1 MSGALTDCLVAPAIR
16 LHKGEGLAEALRC
29 LREFDPRIFL
39 IFGGEAEDVQWL
51 HETLEDQAGHPILFC
66 ADLER
71 GAGEQF
77 EGLTALPDAM
87 ALSILGAEACHDA
100 GHRTAAEA
108 AKAGVRWLLAPVLDL
123 HRTGR
128 DAVNSPIVGHRAFHG
143 DPKHV
148 IELAGAWLKGCAEA
162 GGIACGKHF
171 PGHGA
176 CPQDSHTEKA
186 VAVDDLGPHLE
197 PFKALLKQL
206 PTIMAG
212 HIHCPTL
219 EEEDLPASRSARIL
233 SVLRKDLGY
242 KGLVVSDSM
251 RMSGYGDGPQE
262 QCALESLQAGVDV
275 LLDPEDPV
283 VLAIGL
289 RDALNRG
296 DLDSSRVEEAAARVH
311 ALLRKVADTPVAAPK
326 PLVLGAGS
334 KRLLKPLPG
343 GSPGKHLPQPELALW
358 LSGTRDTAR
367 FLEDWGVEAVLAT
380 QPPPAKLPEA
390 VLVLWGASAGR
401 GLPQLPNNW
410 AEAIV
415 RNHTILYVAGSPEA
429 AEMAPR
435 SAKGVYLP
443 GISPALLAL
452 LFADET
458 EK

>member
-1 MSGALTDCLVAPAIR
+1 MAGALTDCLVAPAIR
-16 LHKGEGLAEALRC
+16 LHKGEGLAEGLRC
-29 LREFDPRIFL
+29 LREFDPRVFL

-77 EGLTALPDAM
+77 EGLTPLPDAY
-87 ALSILGAEACHDA
+87 ALNILGAEACYDA

-108 AKAGVRWLLAPVLDL
+108 AKAGVRWILAPVLDL
-123 HRTGR
+123 HRSGR

-148 IELAGAWLKGCAEA
+148 VELAAAWLKGCADA
-162 GGIACGKHF
+162 GGISCGKHF

-186 VAVDDLGPHLE
+186 VAAEDLGPHLE

-212 HIHCPTL
+212 HIHCPML
-219 EEEDLPASRSARIL
+219 DDDDLPASRSAKVL
-233 SVLRKDLGY
+233 SILRKQWGY
-242 KGLVVSDSM
+242 KGLVVSDSL
-251 RMSGYGDGPQE
+251 RMTGYGDGPHE
-262 QCALESLQAGVDV
+262 QLAMESLHAGVDL

-283 VLAIGL
+283 VLAISL
-289 RDALNRG
+289 RDALQRG
-296 DLDSSRVEEAAARVH
+296 DLDAGRVEEAAARVH
-311 ALLRKVADTPVAAPK
+311 QLQRRAGDLPVAQPK
-326 PLVLGAGS
+326 PLMLGAGS

-367 FLEDWGVEAVLAT
+367 FLEDWGVQAMLSSA
-380 QPPPAKLPEA
+380 PPPAKLPEA
-390 VLVLWGASAGR
+390 VLVIWGASAGR
-401 GLPQLPNNW
+401 GLPPLPHNW
-410 AEAIV
+410 VEAITKQ
-415 RNHTILYVAGSPEA
+415 HTILYVAGSPEA
-429 AEMAPR
+429 AEMVPK

-452 LFADET
+452 LFAEEV